1 MAKPKILVLRKMSSL
16 EYYYHNN
23 HPDVSL
29 HESKENQDVN
39 NKVIEDILRQE
50 GCEYDIVTREQ
61 IAGWMVEK
69 YDYVFSAGG
78 DGTAIAAAYFNHN
91 KPQLNIKNDPKSK
104 GALCQHNIADA
115 VRKTL
120 AGDYNIEEWTRQ
132 NVFLDGKFIGR
143 PMNETLVGGKGVK
156 LRSFAR
162 YDMSY
167 SYNGKTTDISL
178 ANSGMVIATG
188 TGSTGWKDVFIPFPK
203 NSREFRIRSSF
214 PDKPEIKV
222 DYVQLKFK
230 GHGGGFCLDCA
241 EELEYD
247 AQRDSILEI
256 RISESPLKVIIPTGA
271 EK

>member
-1 MAKPKILVLRKMSSL
+1 MSSL

-39 NKVIEDILRQE
+39 NKIIEDILKQE
-50 GCEYDIVTREQ
+50 CCEYDIVTREQ

-69 YDYVFSAGG
+69 YDYVFSSGG
-78 DGTAIAAAYFNHN
+78 DGTAIAAAYFNRD
-91 KPQLNIKNDPKSK
+91 KPQLNLKNDPKSRGK
-104 GALCQHNIADA
+104 LCFSDIEKAIISTIAGNF
-115 VRKTL
+115 T
-120 AGDYNIEEWTRQ
+120 IEEWTRQ
-132 NVFLDGKFIGR
+132 NVFLDGKFVGR

-162 YDMSY
+162 YDMGY
-167 SYNGKTTDISL
+167 SYNGKTTEISL

-188 TGSTGWKDVFIPFPK
+188 TGSTGWKDVFIPFPR

-214 PDKPEIKV
+214 PDKHEIKA
-222 DYVQLKFK
+222 DYVRLKFR

-247 AQRDSILEI
+247 APRNSVLEI
-256 RISESPLKVIIPTGA
+256 KISEAPLKVIIPAGV